1 MDFLGLSWFSVVVV
15 VVLVLFFAVFVSE
28 IGSHYVVQIG

>member
-1 MDFLGLSWFSVVVV
+1 MDFLGLSWFLVVV

>member
-1 MDFLGLSWFSVVVV
+1 MDFLGLSWFLVV